1 MKTVLFANRIA
12 PELAPLTETSCVA
25 LLSVGC
31 KPLIVHSVEAL
42 AMAELVDVMVVVSLG
57 DDAVEAELGDGT
69 RWGMRFE
76 YVSATPEESEK
87 STVERIMARLGEENL
102 SVRGEILRTPIIA
115 EC

>member
-12 PELAPLTETSCVA
+12 PELAPLTEASCVA

-31 KPLIVHSVEAL
+31 KPLIVHTVEAL
-42 AMAELVDVMVVVSLG
+42 AMAELTDVMVVVSYG

-76 YVSATPEESEK
+76 YVSATLEESEEF
-87 STVERIMARLGEENL
+87 TVERIRDRLGDEYL
-102 SVRGEILRTPIIA
+102 LVRG
-115 EC
+115 